1 MLVVMTFNIGLICG
15 VIGGYVLATLLMGH
29 LMSPQPRKKRQQP
42 LSSQRS
48 LSRSV
53 AL

>member
-29 LMSPQPRKKRQQP
+29 LMSPSPGRSA
-42 LSSQRS
+42 SSHS
-48 LSRSV
+48 AHSGP
-53 AL
+53 